1 MEEIKQSTN
10 AERFIEAYNKI
21 DYSLRAIYSLKRSM
35 TYSEVIRRSVSVNSV
50 VRKYEDDLIDYGR
63 LRNAIVHQGDKEY
76 IIAEPHI
83 EIVEKIEF
91 IAKIISTPPLAINS
105 LRKRAVVCINDNIL
119 LKDAISKMYTTSFSN
134 LPVFNENEL
143 VGVLNGQKL
152 MNVLGYQISKNEN
165 IQQYIEKT
173 TVKEVL
179 PLFSDVNYF
188 ATLMIKAGDADGMVS
203 GAVHST
209 ADTVRP
215 ALQIV
220 KSARKDMNVSSF
232 FFMNKGDKIF
242 IFADCAITPNPTDQE
257 LANIAMQ
264 AAQTAVQFGID
275 PDIAMLSYSSYG
287 SGKGEVIEKVQ
298 RAVKIAKEM
307 AASDEFKNLGIHVDG
322 ELQADAALVENVA
335 ALKAPASD
343 VAGHAKVLIFP
354 DLNAGNIA
362 YKLVQRLG
370 EYEAYGPVLQGLRAP
385 INDLSRGCSARDI
398 VCTVAL
404 TVVQAM

>member
-1 MEEIKQSTN
+1 MNFIDGVIAKAKTANKTIVLPEGTD
-10 AERFIEAYNKI
+10 ERVLEAARVLT
-21 DYSLRAIYSLKRSM
+21 D
-35 TYSEVIRRSVSVNSV
+35 
-50 VRKYEDDLIDYGR
+50 
-63 LRNAIVHQGDKEY
+63 
-76 IIAEPHI
+76 
-83 EIVEKIEF
+83 EK
-91 IAKIISTPPLAINS
+91 IAKIILLGDEEEIKAKGVNLEGIKIINPQKS
-105 LRKRAVVCINDNIL
+105 DKLNEYANLFYELRKEKGISQDDA
-119 LKDAISKMYTTSFSN
+119 LKMAK
-134 LPVFNENEL
+134 
-143 VGVLNGQKL
+143 
-152 MNVLGYQISKNEN
+152 
-165 IQQYIEKT
+165 
-173 TVKEVL
+173 
-179 PLFSDVNYF
+179 DVNYF

>member
-1 MEEIKQSTN
+1 MNFIDEVIAKAKMANKTIVLPEGNDNRVLEAARSLTDEKIAKVILLGNEEEIKAKGIN
-10 AERFIEAYNKI
+10 LEGIKVINPEK
-21 DYSLRAIYSLKRSM
+21 
-35 TYSEVIRRSVSVNSV
+35 SEKLNEYANLF
-50 VRKYEDDLIDYGR
+50 YE
-63 LRNAIVHQGDKEY
+63 
-76 IIAEPHI
+76 
-83 EIVEKIEF
+83 
-91 IAKIISTPPLAINS
+91 
-105 LRKRAVVCINDNIL
+105 LRKEKGISQEDA
-119 LKDAISKMYTTSFSN
+119 LKMAKD
-134 LPVFNENEL
+134 P
-143 VGVLNGQKL
+143 
-152 MNVLGYQISKNEN
+152 
-165 IQQYIEKT
+165 
-173 TVKEVL
+173 
-179 PLFSDVNYF
+179 NYF
-188 ATLMIKAGDADGMVS
+188 ATLMVKNGDADGMVS
-203 GAVHST
+203 GAIHST

-232 FFMNKGDKIF
+232 FFMNKGDKTF

-264 AAQTAVQFGID
+264 AAQTAVQFGIK

-287 SGKGEVIEKVQ
+287 SGKGEAIEKVQ

-307 AASDEFKNLGIHVDG
+307 AMSDEFKSLGIKIDG
-322 ELQADAALVENVA
+322 ELQADAALVEKVA
-335 ALKAPASD
+335 ALKAPNSD

-404 TVVQAM
+404 TAVQAM

>member
-152 MNVLGYQISKNEN
+152 MNVLGYQISKNVN
-165 IQQYIEKT
+165 IEDYIEKT

-188 ATLMIKAGDADGMVS
+188 AIASEKITIEQVLSEFNSNKKLLVIIITKGGSIKKQPIAIITSYDLYD
-203 GAVHST
+203 
-209 ADTVRP
+209 
-215 ALQIV
+215 LQ
-220 KSARKDMNVSSF
+220 
-232 FFMNKGDKIF
+232 
-242 IFADCAITPNPTDQE
+242 
-257 LANIAMQ
+257 
-264 AAQTAVQFGID
+264 
-275 PDIAMLSYSSYG
+275 
-287 SGKGEVIEKVQ
+287 
-298 RAVKIAKEM
+298 
-307 AASDEFKNLGIHVDG
+307 
-322 ELQADAALVENVA
+322 
-335 ALKAPASD
+335 
-343 VAGHAKVLIFP
+343 KVLDIF
-354 DLNAGNIA
+354 
-362 YKLVQRLG
+362 
-370 EYEAYGPVLQGLRAP
+370 
-385 INDLSRGCSARDI
+385 
-398 VCTVAL
+398 
-404 TVVQAM
+404 